1 MSVRRADIHFVH
13 SSVPA
18 SLLFGTALAFVLLG
32 AIAIAAE
39 PETQPPSRL
48 IAPTLPLAR
57 RFLLA
62 GNLDSAHKQAESL
75 VEANP
80 ADARSLALLGDI
92 LFRQSKF
99 ADAEKAYRLAVQADP
114 HYGRGR
120 WGLGRVA
127 MLTSNTATAR
137 EHFAAAFQFD
147 AQDPDIVLSYSDS
160 VQEPA
165 ARITLLRNYLSLA
178 AGKLAEGKLAEG
190 KEDSVRLEDA
200 AARLEI
206 AERLGQRRV
215 AELTTPYRPYRLK
228 LAGYFPNGGAQSGL
242 LIEVGV
248 NGKARRFIL
257 DSGADGIFMRGE
269 RAQRAGL
276 ERLASARVGGVGSA
290 HDRSA
295 FVGLAHQISIGEL
308 KLKDCLVKVTEPGS
322 FPDADGVIGL
332 NVFENFLVRIDPS
345 SRTLDLVPF
354 ADRRDGD
361 SAAPGAVRAF
371 RVGHLL
377 LVHALMNGRRDGY
390 FLLDTGASF
399 SSTPEAGDG
408 DTVAATGIE
417 VRGMRG
423 QVEGALRAP
432 PMRLTIAGKQ
442 FVDEKPVM
450 LDLEEMSRAEG
461 VEISGIAGYPLL
473 SKSVLV
479 INYRDGLVQ
488 FDRPGR

>member
-1 MSVRRADIHFVH
+1 MSPADVHFVN
-13 SSVPA
+13 SRVPA
-18 SLLFGTALAFVLLG
+18 RLLFGTACAFLLLG
-32 AIAIAAE
+32 PIATAAE

-57 RFLLA
+57 KFLLA
-62 GNLDSAHKQAESL
+62 GNLDAAHKQVESL

-80 ADARSLALLGDI
+80 ADARSLAFLGDI

-99 ADAEKAYRLAVQADP
+99 VEAEKAYRLAVQADP
-114 HYGRGR
+114 RYGRGH

-127 MLTSNTATAR
+127 MLTSSTASAR
-137 EHFAAAFQFD
+137 DHFAAAFQFD
-147 AQDPDIVLSYSDS
+147 AQDPDIVLSYSDF
-160 VQEPA
+160 VREPA

-178 AGKLAEGKLAEG
+178 DG

-200 AARLEI
+200 AARLQI
-206 AERLGQRRV
+206 AERLGQRHV
-215 AELTTPYRPYRLK
+215 AELTSPYRPYRLK

-242 LIEVGV
+242 LIEVSV
-248 NGKARRFIL
+248 NGKAMRFIL
-257 DSGADGIFMRGE
+257 DSGANGIFVSAA

-276 ERLASARVGGVGSA
+276 EWLASARVGGVGSA

-295 FVGLAHQISIGEL
+295 FVALAHQISMGDL
-308 KLKDCLVKVTEPGS
+308 QLKDCLVKVTEPES
-322 FPDADGVIGL
+322 FPDADGVIGV

-345 SRTLDLVPF
+345 ARTLDLVPF
-354 ADRRDGD
+354 ADNRDDD
-361 SAAPGAVRAF
+361 SAAANAVRAY

-399 SSTPEAGDG
+399 SATPQWGATE
-408 DTVAATGIE
+408 TVGATGIE

-423 QVEGALRAP
+423 QVEGARRAP
-432 PMRLTIAGKQ
+432 PMRLIIAGKQ

-488 FDRPGR
+488 FDRPRR